1 MAKAKGRDCPYH
13 AVIEEILALAHRAV
27 ASGDDGGRAVAL
39 VAQLRAIALVNS
51 FHALD
56 TIVPAPAVRTS
67 STGGVVLRWTVH
79 EQNVEIVFLA
89 AGGQFTVA
97 DVQNG
102 ELLHGGL
109 LDEVDPLHDVVSHYV
124 LRRPSAA
131 YAG

>member
-1 MAKAKGRDCPYH
+1 MTRAKGRCPYH
-13 AVIEEILALAHRAV
+13 TVIEDILALAHRAV
-27 ASGDDGGRAVAL
+27 ASGEDSACAVAL

-56 TIVPAPAVRTS
+56 AVVPAPSVRTS

-79 EQNVEIVFLA
+79 EQTIEIVFLA

-97 DVQNG
+97 DTQNG

-109 LDEVDPLHDVVSHYV
+109 LDEFDPLHDVVAVHV
-124 LRRPSAA
+124 LRH
-131 YAG
+131 AGVTP